1 MISTVVTPHNS
12 SESDSLG
19 PATNWQTS
27 SDEVGQLRAKC
38 EHLSLAVAA
47 MSHELRQGFHILLGC
62 LSRCGTAVQSRSE
75 QARIQDAED
84 LVHHLTREFD
94 SLATLAALSSAHPGA
109 PQLDAVAVRP
119 ILLATY
125 ERWQPEAHKK
135 GIRIRVTLTDANVL
149 SNAHWLDI
157 MLSNIVG
164 NAVRHSNS
172 GDVSVGGDI
181 EAPDF
186 ILAVRD
192 SGPGIDEA
200 EIRRAFDAVSPPRP
214 SSHGLGLG
222 LSIVRRAAELLGHG
236 LSIRSTPLRGTAVCL
251 RIPMAEATCNRDPP
265 CQTSIGKR
273 TGA

>member
-1 MISTVVTPHNS
+1 MISTVVIPHNS
-12 SESDSLG
+12 GEADLLG
-19 PATNWQTS
+19 PATS

-62 LSRCGTAVQSRSE
+62 LNRCGTGVQSRGE
-75 QARIQDAED
+75 EARIQDAEN
-84 LVHHLTREFD
+84 LVHHLTRELD
-94 SLATLAALSSAHPGA
+94 SLATLAALASAHPGA
-109 PQLDAVAVRP
+109 LQLDAVAVRP
-119 ILLATY
+119 TLLATY

-135 GIRIRVTLTDANVL
+135 GIRIRITVTVTDANVL

-236 LSIRSTPLRGTAVCL
+236 LSIRSTPLRGTAVYL
-251 RIPMAEATCNRDPP
+251 RIPMAEAPCNRDPS
-265 CQTSIGKR
+265 CETRSGKR
-273 TGA
+273 ASA